1 MEILVILVVAL
12 LVLGPTKLPEAARSI
27 GKAMAEFRRLS
38 SGFESEVRDAFA
50 APATTAEPTGT
61 PAVIEPSVHP
71 PTPPATDTSVALPT
85 HPADA
90 ELPRPAG
97 DPNLS

>member
-12 LVLGPTKLPEAARSI
+12 VVLGPSKLPEAARSI
-27 GKAMAEFRRLS
+27 GKAMAEIRRLT
-38 SGFESEVRDAFA
+38 SGFESEVREAFA
-50 APATTAEPTGT
+50 EPATTAEPTGT
-61 PAVIEPSVHP
+61 PAVIEPSVL
-71 PTPPATDTSVALPT
+71 PPAARPANGALPT

-90 ELPRPAG
+90 ELPRPSG